1 MASIKGGKMNRT
13 LKVLVAGALLLGSSA
28 LWALGS
34 YIVWSAERVMMAAVA
49 LAVMGFVIY
58 L

>member
-1 MASIKGGKMNRT
+1 MNRT
-13 LKVLVAGALLLGSSA
+13 FKILVAGALFLGSSA

-34 YIVWSAERVMMAAVA
+34 HIVWSAERVMMAAVA
-49 LAVMGFVIY
+49 LAVMGLAIY